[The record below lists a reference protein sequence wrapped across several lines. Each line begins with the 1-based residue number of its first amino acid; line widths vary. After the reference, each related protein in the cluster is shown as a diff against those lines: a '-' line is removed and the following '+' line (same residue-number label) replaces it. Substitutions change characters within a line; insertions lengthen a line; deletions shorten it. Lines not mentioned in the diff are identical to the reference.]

1 MDDEVVDGGMT
12 DPLQNKIP
20 GLIRDLSH
28 RNKDVRWG
36 AANALARIGTAAV
49 DPLIAALDDKDSVVR
64 LRAAWALGQI
74 GDKRP
79 VDKLILTL
87 RDGDWS
93 VRMRAA
99 EALGNLRAHQAT
111 NALLLQLRDKNADV
125 RGHVISALTK
135 IADPVSADRISEILK
150 DPDWRVRMGAAL
162 ALAAIRTEKSLAY
175 LKAASCDE
183 NEYVRKIAGAV
194 LETDEDKSC
203 ATNVKTG
210 HAKDLPPVL

>member
-150 DPDWRVRMGAAL
+150 DPDWRVRMGAGS
-162 ALAAIRTEKSLAY
+162 RP
-175 LKAASCDE
+175 CRNQD
-183 NEYVRKIAGAV
+183 
-194 LETDEDKSC
+194 
-203 ATNVKTG
+203 
-210 HAKDLPPVL
+210 